1 MNKVSK
7 EKRVKIKAVTG
18 SAQSGR
24 STLTTQGKTVHLVSA
39 SIRNAE
45 PVNRKVTLSG
55 GGNLT
60 DKESKALTF
69 IKDHVAKTG
78 VMPSRRELQAFLYG
92 AGLSAQQGARVENGV
107 IVSGACSSANVIW
120 QALESK
126 GELARVLSSGARG
139 SILARDEKAEI
150 DNAIKLLRSLGY
162 SVRKPTKKTIK

>member
-1 MNKVSK
+1 MQVKKNKK
-7 EKRVKIKAVTG
+7 VKIQAVNAI
-18 SAQSGR
+18 AQSGR
-24 STLTTQGKTVHLVSA
+24 SALTTQGKMVHLVA
-39 SIRNAE
+39 GRIRNADS
-45 PVNRKVTLSG
+45 VNRKITLTG

-60 DKESKALTF
+60 NKESKALGF
-69 IKDHVAKTG
+69 IKEHVAKTG
-78 VMPSRRELQAFLYG
+78 VMPSRRELQGFLYET
-92 AGLSAQQGARVENGV
+92 GLSTQQGARVVNGA